1 MPSTSCSSRSNR
13 SFVRRLRMPRTRTGE
28 GQTALVTGASVGI
41 GVDLAECFAADGY
54 NLILAARTESALRAV
69 ANRLAKTYAVT
80 ATPIAADLAAIGG
93 GQALADAIARN
104 GLTVDVVVNNAGYG
118 VAG

>member
-1 MPSTSCSSRSNR
+1 
-13 SFVRRLRMPRTRTGE
+13 MPRTRTGE

-54 NLILAARTESALRAV
+54 NLILAARTESALRDV

-93 GQALADAIARN
+93 GQALADVLQSMSWSTMPVMAWRAPSLDRTH
-104 GLTVDVVVNNAGYG
+104 GRSSA
-118 VAG
+118 